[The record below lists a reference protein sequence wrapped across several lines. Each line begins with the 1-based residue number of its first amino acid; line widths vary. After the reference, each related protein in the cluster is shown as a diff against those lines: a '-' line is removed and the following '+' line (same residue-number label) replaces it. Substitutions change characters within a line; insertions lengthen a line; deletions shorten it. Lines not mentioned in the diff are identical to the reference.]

1 MIPELLVVGGVFVAA
16 GLGRVRR
23 HATVKSSAR
32 ASRARSPGCD
42 IGRALRA
49 RAHGAQRYV
58 RAVRGISASAIA
70 PTISA
75 LAISVVTPSGSPEIA
90 APISTASTGL
100 TYA

>member
-1 MIPELLVVGGVFVAA
+1 MIPELLVIRGIVVAA
-16 GLGRVRR
+16 GLGWVRGHTLWRAARVPAVR
-23 HATVKSSAR
+23 T
-32 ASRARSPGCD
+32 PGCD

-75 LAISVVTPSGSPEIA
+75 LATSVVTPSGSPEIA